1 MNNTDISIHMHRNLS
16 LLLIYAGL
24 NCVVKILKKLNSI
37 QNKELIQGNMNESSS
52 KDVNLG
58 LGLDLERI
66 VKNN

>member
-1 MNNTDISIHMHRNLS
+1 MNNTDISIHMHRHLS